1 MLKVRIIPMLLWNGF
16 TLVKGKNFI
25 NERKTGSPFTTIEI
39 YNSRDVD
46 EIIFLDISNK
56 NEEKVD
62 CDFIRSITDLV
73 SVPITIG
80 GGISKISHMEDLFL
94 NGADKISINS
104 ETYNNLDLIKK
115 SSLIFGSQAI
125 TISIDV
131 RKLENKFVCFA
142 NNGKTNTN
150 KNVEDWA
157 KQCEE
162 KGAGEI
168 IINCIDNDG
177 LMNGYELDLIF
188 RLSRTLEVPLIAA
201 GGAGSYDDFYNAY
214 KNGAVGFA
222 AASIYHFTDKTPA
235 KAKKFLKEKNVPIR
249 ENFIID

>member
-56 NEEKVD
+56 NKEKVD

-80 GGISKISHMEDLFL
+80 GGISKISQMEDLFM

-104 ETYNNLDLIKK
+104 VTYDNLDLIKK
-115 SSLIFGSQAI
+115 SSSVFGSQAI
-125 TISIDV
+125 TVSIDV
-131 RKLENKFVCFA
+131 KKIENKFICFS

-150 KNVEDWA
+150 RNVERWA
-157 KQCEE
+157 KECEE

-177 LMNGYELDLIF
+177 LMNGYELDLILK
-188 RLSRTLEVPLIAA
+188 LSRILEIPLIAA
-201 GGAGSYDDFYNAY
+201 GGAGNYDDFYQAY
-214 KNGAVGFA
+214 KCGAVGFS

-235 KAKKFLKEKNVPIR
+235 KAKKFLKKKNVPIR
-249 ENFIID
+249 ENFIVD